1 MKITAERVPEA
12 QMVLEIEIDDEQ
24 LQQSLDQASKRLA
37 QRVRIPGFRKGRA
50 PRAVIERTLG
60 PDALFDEAVEKLVGA
75 AYDAAV
81 EQEGIKP
88 IGPPQFEIIEQDPV
102 RFKATVPLEPVV
114 DLGEYRSISSE
125 SQSTEITDEM
135 VEESLLEVRRRHAV
149 LEPVERP
156 VQLNDRL
163 KADIR
168 AEVDGE
174 SVLNEIGAEF
184 HVREGMVV
192 GVPGVDEKLLGLE
205 QGPEHEFTVDVDEDW
220 DDEDVA
226 GKSVKFFVTV
236 HDVKEETLPDADDD
250 LAAEVGEFESFEDLR
265 SRIEGDL
272 REMADRQATEALHE
286 DVLHQTIDR
295 ATIEFPPMLIEH
307 ETEHVLTELAQRA
320 GQSPQDFMAAQ
331 GSQAEAVLQSLRA
344 QAHDRVISSLV
355 LDEVARLE
363 EIEITEEDVESEI
376 TKVAGDGPQAEQM
389 RSFFESDNSRAMVR
403 RNLLTTRTLERLAE
417 IAVARGE
424 ANTDSDEDTAT
435 DSTKNDPSA
444 DSGDDASDNS
454 ANEQSAQP
462 STEPQASDTPSAA
475 SPE

>member
-75 AYDAAV
+75 AYDEAV

-114 DLGEYRSISSE
+114 DLGEYRGISSE
-125 SQSTEITDEM
+125 AQTTDITDEM
-135 VEESLLEVRRRHAV
+135 IEDSLLEVRRRHAV
-149 LEPVERP
+149 LEPVTRA

-163 KADIR
+163 KADVR

-174 SVLNEIGAEF
+174 SILNEVGAEF
-184 HVREGMVV
+184 HVREDMVV
-192 GVPGVDEKLLGLE
+192 GVPGVDKKLLGLE
-205 QGPEHEFTVDVDEDW
+205 QGTEHEFTVDVDEDW

-236 HDVKEETLPDADDD
+236 HDVKEETLPEADDD
-250 LAAEVGEFESFEDLR
+250 LAAEVGEFESFDDLR
-265 SRIEGDL
+265 SRIATDL
-272 REMADRQATEALHE
+272 QEMAERQATEALHE

-295 ATIEFPPMLIEH
+295 ATVEFPPMLIEH

-331 GSQAEAVLQSLRA
+331 GSQAEVVLQSLRA

-363 EIEITEEDVESEI
+363 EIEITEEDVETEI

-389 RSFFESDNSRAMVR
+389 RSLFANDNSRAMLR

-417 IAVARGE
+417 IAVGGGSNAG
-424 ANTDSDEDTAT
+424 SDEETAI
-435 DSTKNDPSA
+435 DSTKADPPG
-444 DSGDDASDNS
+444 DSGDDAPDNPSD
-454 ANEQSAQP
+454 EQS
-462 STEPQASDTPSAA
+462 T
-475 SPE
+475 